1 MSQNLAVPG
10 RKLTSYYVR
19 SSRRISTT
27 RIVYPLEEAGR
38 NVGFP
43 AFAANQEHSNA
54 HSGKRVVI
62 QSSFQQHRDENS
74 ADLVVRR
81 ESRAC

>member
-1 MSQNLAVPG
+1 MLVMSQNLAVPG

-27 RIVYPLEEAGR
+27 RIVYPLEEARR

-43 AFAANQEHSNA
+43 AFDANQEHSNA
-54 HSGKRVVI
+54 RSGKRVVI
-62 QSSFQQHRDENS
+62 QS
-74 ADLVVRR
+74 
-81 ESRAC
+81 